1 MKLWVI
7 LMLGLTTG
15 IFIAAAST
23 LKLYAGGA
31 PFYTLLVALALYV
44 TGNILVVPL
53 MRESGLGVT
62 VSILSVTQLL
72 LVNVIAFTVYGEKI
86 SPPQLAGVA
95 LGTLAIALMLWP
107 AKETTG

>member
-31 PFYTLLVALALYV
+31 PFYMLLAALALYV
-44 TGNILVVPL
+44 TGNVLVVPL

-72 LVNVIAFTVYGEKI
+72 LVNVIAFLFYGEKI
-86 SPPQLAGVA
+86 SPTQLSGIA

-107 AKETTG
+107 SQGGA

>member
-1 MKLWVI
+1 MKLWVL
-7 LMLGLTTG
+7 LMLGVTTG

-31 PFYTLLVALALYV
+31 PFYTLLGALTLYV
-44 TGNILVVPL
+44 VGNILVVPL

-72 LVNVIAFTVYGEKI
+72 LVNLIAFFVYGEKI
-86 SPPQLAGVA
+86 SPTQLSGVA
-95 LGTLAIALMLWP
+95 LGTLAIMLMLWP
-107 AKETTG
+107 SQGGA